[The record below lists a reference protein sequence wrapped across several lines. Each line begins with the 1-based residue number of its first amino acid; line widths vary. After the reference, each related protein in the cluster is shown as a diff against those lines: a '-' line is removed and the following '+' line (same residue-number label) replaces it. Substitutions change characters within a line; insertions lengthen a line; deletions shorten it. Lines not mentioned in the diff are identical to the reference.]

1 MKRFYIPKEDFDN
14 CQITGDEFNHLK
26 NVLRMKQGDEFVA
39 ICNDEYNYHCEII
52 SLEKHSATFKIKNKE
67 INNQNP
73 KIKIDLFQALAKG
86 EKLDLITQKSTEI
99 GVNSIYPIYLKN
111 CDVKQN
117 TTKILRLEKI
127 AISACKQCGRS
138 IVPTINECITIK
150 ELQKLS
156 SNYDLILIANEREK
170 NQPLLDCLQQNKSAI
185 KIAIIVGPEGGFT
198 DEELDIITSFSQSI
212 TLGTR
217 ILRTET
223 APIYLLSVLSA
234 FYKF

>member
-52 SLEKHSATFKIKNKE
+52 SLEKHSAIFKIKNKE

-117 TTKILRLEKI
+117 TTKVLRLEKI

-138 IVPTINECITIK
+138 LVPTINECITIK
-150 ELQKLS
+150 ELESLS
-156 SNYDLILIANEREK
+156 KKYDLVLIANEREETL
-170 NQPLLDCLQQNKSAI
+170 PILDCLQQYKSA
-185 KIAIIVGPEGGFT
+185 KNIAIVIGPEGGFT
-198 DEELDIITSFSQSI
+198 SEELEFLSNFSKSI
-212 TLGTR
+212 TLGSR

-223 APIYLLSVLSA
+223 APIYMLSVLSA

>member
-52 SLEKHSATFKIKNKE
+52 FLEKHSATFKIKNKE

-117 TTKILRLEKI
+117 TTKVLRLEKI

-170 NQPLLDCLQQNKSAI
+170 NQPLLDCLQQNISAT